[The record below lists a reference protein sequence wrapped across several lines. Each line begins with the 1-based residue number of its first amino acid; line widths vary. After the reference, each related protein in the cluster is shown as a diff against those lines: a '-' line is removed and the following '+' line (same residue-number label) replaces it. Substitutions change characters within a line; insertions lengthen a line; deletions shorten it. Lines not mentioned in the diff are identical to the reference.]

1 MKYFLIFAKTIKEN
15 ISQKMKQK
23 TLLNWL
29 IIYQLLIKLM
39 KSKLQKNNKETKVF
53 EQINDL
59 VYYDMI

>member
-1 MKYFLIFAKTIKEN
+1 MKYFLTFAKTIKEN